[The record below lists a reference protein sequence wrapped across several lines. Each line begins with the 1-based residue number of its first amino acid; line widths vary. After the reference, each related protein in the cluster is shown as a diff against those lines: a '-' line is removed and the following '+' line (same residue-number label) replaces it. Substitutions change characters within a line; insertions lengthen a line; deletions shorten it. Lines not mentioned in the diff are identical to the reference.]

1 MLGFTS
7 LSATLLLTLMGIT
20 ALSVLA
26 AELTK
31 RVFYARQARHAADGH
46 RLGPYRSGSPVTR

>member
-20 ALSVLA
+20 ALYVLA